1 MLSFATIILVT
12 CIVLHCKELLINSGY
27 MYIFTNSGIKAS
39 SLRISST
46 LCPWLLLS
54 WQNPDHKWIH
64 VFIFS
69 CLYLHLGSLTIGW
82 TNVTSSKW
90 SLLLSSVVILLALNE
105 VSHSFSTLLESLTFS
120 STSDFASSLLEKE
133 LWASPRILSSS
144 HHLVY
149 LHLPL
154 YLSFSFTEWWIFQS
168 HGNSWD
174 CF

>member
-12 CIVLHCKELLINSGY
+12 CIVLHSKELLINSGY

-39 SLRISST
+39 SLRIPST

-64 VFIFS
+64 AFIFS

-90 SLLLSSVVILLALNE
+90 SLLLFSVVILLALNE
-105 VSHSFSTLLESLTFS
+105 VSHSFSTLGITNFLLNQWLCLILIGKTVVSLAKNS
-120 STSDFASSLLEKE
+120 
-133 LWASPRILSSS
+133 
-144 HHLVY
+144 
-149 LHLPL
+149 LHLP
-154 YLSFSFTEWWIFQS
+154 TI
-168 HGNSWD
+168 
-174 CF
+174 

>member
-90 SLLLSSVVILLALNE
+90 SLLLFSVVILLALNE

-120 STSDFASSLLEKE
+120 STTTALFTTPTTKTIKRFHPKIVKWLPQAIFLVFPSLF
-133 LWASPRILSSS
+133 LS
-144 HHLVY
+144 V
-149 LHLPL
+149 
-154 YLSFSFTEWWIFQS
+154 
-168 HGNSWD
+168 
-174 CF
+174 